1 LDVDPDILTEEVVLE
16 KMVKL
21 QRNLNEKQQGL
32 IRCIDEFED
41 FRANLMM
48 GRPKYND
55 KDLQDKF
62 KAK

>member
-1 LDVDPDILTEEVVLE
+1 MLE

-48 GRPKYND
+48 GRPKYSD